1 MTGRRAFE
9 GEEIADVSAAV
20 LRGEPDW
27 SQLPADLPPAVD
39 MLLRRCLEKDPARR
53 LRSIGD
59 VRFLIE
65 DSAARSLPPAAR
77 AQSQPPSPPPSTRRR
92 VPGLGLVIVIAGTLI
107 AVTGIVFD
115 RGRQPT
121 PSSQDALPRPTAPV
135 ASPAI
140 PAARSELL
148 SSSIAVLPF
157 DTLSAGPED
166 ASFVTGLHMEV
177 LNQLGKLRSLTVISR
192 SSVLRY
198 ADAATRPSMSEIAA
212 DLGVSAIMETT
223 VVYSGNQ
230 LRVNAELID
239 ADTNESRW
247 TGAFRAE
254 RGNLDEVFAIQ
265 TDIATAIASALGA
278 EITAEDR
285 RRVDRVPTESI
296 AAYQRYLAAL
306 DHTSSGMFVDA
317 VRELDSAIA
326 EDSRFAEAYAHRAYI
341 YAYAQITS
349 AARSQFMR
357 DGRLRGA
364 DFQALALADAERAL
378 DLYDGAGVAWLAR
391 ALTHSFHLRYRSAD
405 EAFERALALAPNDPN
420 VLQEHAL
427 YRLNRGDTQAALE
440 GMDRATQFD
449 PNGALTLVGAATVFN
464 AVGRTDEGRAAVERA
479 LLLAPDNLA
488 VNVFG
493 AVLASDAATAERFV
507 RKVEELAPEQGV
519 WGLMAA
525 AGVYRVR
532 GKEVEAN
539 AALDRYAQLAD
550 AQGVGDADWAL
561 YYLFGRNDLEAAYE
575 RLEKTVV
582 KYERGAADPGYLT
595 LVSRF
600 LNPASLGV
608 SPDPRLAEP
617 RFQRLF
623 ERLAVLTDR

>member
-1 MTGRRAFE
+1 
-9 GEEIADVSAAV
+9 
-20 LRGEPDW
+20 
-27 SQLPADLPPAVD
+27 

-77 AQSQPPSPPPSTRRR
+77 ALSQPPSAPPIPPPSAQRRM
-92 VPGLGLVIVIAGTLI
+92 PSNGVIMAIAGALVAIT
-107 AVTGIVFD
+107 AIVFAPD
-115 RGRQPT
+115 DSPLPT
-121 PSSQDALPRPTAPV
+121 PVLPGAPV
-135 ASPAI
+135 PQAPRAAAPAVSGERS
-140 PAARSELL
+140 ARLP
-148 SSSIAVLPF
+148 SSIAVLPF
-157 DTLSAGPED
+157 DTLSAGPDD

-212 DLGVSAIMETT
+212 DLGVSAVMETT
-223 VVYSGNQ
+223 VLYSGNQ

-239 ADTNESRW
+239 AETNESRW

-254 RGNLDEVFAIQ
+254 RGNLDDVFAIQ
-265 TDIATAIASALGA
+265 TDIATAIASELGA

-296 AAYQRYLAAL
+296 AAYRSYLAAL
-306 DHTSSGMFVDA
+306 DHTSGGMFVDA

-349 AARSQFMR
+349 AARSQFMS
-357 DGRLRGA
+357 DGRLRDA
-364 DFQALALADAERAL
+364 DFQGLALGDADRAL

-405 EAFERALALAPNDPN
+405 QAFERALAVAPNDPN
-420 VLQEHAL
+420 VLQEYAL
-427 YRLNRGDTQAALE
+427 YRLHRDDMPGAVAAIE
-440 GMDRATQFD
+440 RATQLD
-449 PNGALTLVGAATVFN
+449 PNGALTLAGAATIFN
-464 AVGRTDEGRAAVERA
+464 AVGRTEKTRERRSTGRCF
-479 LLLAPDNLA
+479 APDNII

-493 AVLASDAATAERFV
+493 GVLASDAATGERFA
-507 RKVEELAPEQGV
+507 RNVERARALSKASGV
-519 WGLMAA
+519 SWRPPTYIGAC
-525 AGVYRVR
+525 
-532 GKEVEAN
+532 GKDREAK
-539 AALDRYAQLAD
+539 AALDRYAELAD

-561 YYLFGRNDLEAAYE
+561 YHLFGRNDLDAAYE

-600 LNPASLGV
+600 LTPASLGV
-608 SPDPRLAEP
+608 PPDPRLAEP

-623 ERLAVLTDR
+623 ARLTELMDR